1 MMAALLIGSQ
11 TISAQNKD
19 NKDQKQRPTPEQMMQ
34 RQANQMVKT
43 LMLDDATAA
52 KFTPVYEGYLKALRE
67 CRMMNRHERNRGNNA
82 EAKQTAKPVPT
93 DAEIEKQIKDQFAQ
107 SRKILD
113 VREKYY
119 NEFRK
124 ILSPKQIMK
133 IYQTEKSN
141 ANKFRKEFDRR
152 KGQKHG
158 QGKRPMHGRPAPAL
172 NNTFSLD
179 YLIDTNGAQAYIFD
193 FPKHTILCCFIVV
206 RYDC

>member
-1 MMAALLIGSQ
+1 MKTKFIYVILAALLIGSQ

-19 NKDQKQRPTPEQMMQ
+19 NKTNKQRPTPEQMIQ
-34 RQANQMVKT
+34 RQANQMVTK

-52 KFTPVYEGYLKALRE
+52 KFTPVYEKYLKDLSE
-67 CRMMNRHERNRGNNA
+67 CRMMNRRERPRNNNA
-82 EAKQTAKPVPT
+82 EATSATKPVLT

-113 VREKYY
+113 IREKYY

-124 ILSPKQIMK
+124 ILSPKQIAK

-158 QGKRPMHGRPAPAL
+158 QGKRPAHARPAS
-172 NNTFSLD
+172 NN
-179 YLIDTNGAQAYIFD
+179 
-193 FPKHTILCCFIVV
+193 K
-206 RYDC
+206 

>member
-1 MMAALLIGSQ
+1 MKTRFIYVVLAVLLMGSQ

-19 NKDQKQRPTPEQMMQ
+19 NKDNKQRPTPEQMMQ
-34 RQANQMVKT
+34 RQTNLMVKT

-52 KFTPVYEGYLKALRE
+52 KFTPVYENYLKELRE
-67 CRMMNRHERNRGNNA
+67 CRMMNRKDRMRNNNA
-82 EAKQTAKPVPT
+82 EAKQTPKPVPT

-124 ILSPKQIMK
+124 ILAPKQIMK
-133 IYQTEKSN
+133 IYQTEKNN

-158 QGKRPMHGRPAPAL
+158 QGKRPVAGRPAP
-172 NNTFSLD
+172 NS
-179 YLIDTNGAQAYIFD
+179 
-193 FPKHTILCCFIVV
+193 K
-206 RYDC
+206 